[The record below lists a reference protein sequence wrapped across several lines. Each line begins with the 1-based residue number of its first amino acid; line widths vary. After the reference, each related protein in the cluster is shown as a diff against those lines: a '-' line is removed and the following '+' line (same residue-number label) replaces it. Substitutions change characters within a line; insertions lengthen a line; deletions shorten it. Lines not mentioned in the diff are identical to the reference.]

1 MDKPDKLGATPLLK
15 ASSIGHAEV
24 AQFVCRA
31 RADIDKPM
39 TNRATPSLMA
49 SQHGHADVAQL
60 LCAATADIDKLVFA

>member
-1 MDKPDKLGATPLLK
+1 MDKPDKLGAKPLLK

-24 AQFVCRA
+24 AQFACRA

-39 TNRATPSLMA
+39 TDRATPSLMA